1 MQHYIKQCETFG
13 RGLYATHD
21 LQPGQIIFS
30 AELLVL
36 SAEGTLKL
44 QATELRDYVFTYNA
58 TQDCLV
64 LGDGE
69 LFNHSDSNNV
79 GFKLGKHGE
88 RTVMYFYALQP
99 IEANQQLFINYA
111 DDLRHGETLAQY
123 EKNLIGA

>member
-1 MQHYIKQCETFG
+1 MQHYIKETAEFG

-21 LQPGQIIFS
+21 LQPGQIVFS

-36 SAEGTLKL
+36 SPEDTIKL
-44 QATELRDYVFTYNA
+44 QATDLKDYVFTFNA

-69 LFNHSDSNNV
+69 LFNHSDANNV

-88 RTVMYFYALQP
+88 RTVMYFYALTE
-99 IEANQQLFINYA
+99 IKAGSQLFINYA
-111 DDLRHGETLAQY
+111 DDLRHGETLSQY